1 MSDESKLKWACGI
14 NGPCCTAAL
23 SRSSCA
29 CATSTPTAGVTP
41 NHDNKGRA
49 AKGNNLRGEV
59 KAKRT
64 RGLARF
70 LAQETRDGQEMGEVM
85 LRIAREDGHRDQL
98 KAAEAILIRIMGKP
112 ADSIEVTGKGG
123 EPLNPLAKVSIEDL
137 LALARAKT
145 EGA

>member
-1 MSDESKLKWACGI
+1 MSKLEWSPGI
-14 NGPCCTAAL
+14 NGPCCTGSLTGAG
-23 SRSSCA
+23 CT
-29 CATSTPTAGVTP
+29 CATSTPPAPSGVTP
-41 NHDNKGRA
+41 NHDSKGRA

-85 LRIAREDGHRDQL
+85 LRIARKDGHRDQL
-98 KAAEAILIRIMGKP
+98 KAAEAILVRIMGKP
-112 ADSIEVTGKGG
+112 ADKVEVTGKGG

-137 LALARAKT
+137 LALAKAKT
-145 EGA
+145 EGQS